1 MIQGDHLIL
10 PMVLDSES
18 AFENAIQ
25 YVIQKPM
32 KDNKKRQVWSFVTPF
47 SGITRNARVTYH

>member
-25 YVIQKPM
+25 YVIQDPR
-32 KDNKKRQVWSFVTPF
+32 KDNKKRQVWSSATPF
-47 SGITRNARVTYH
+47 SGITKNAWVTSH